1 MDAIES
7 IINLSRERDEV
18 INELCAYEA
27 WFESLVGKE
36 VTITSKRKNHTHYF
50 TYTVTKFIE
59 GKGWEIVNDD
69 DNTRVITFYDLVS
82 GKINIS

>member
-18 INELCAYEA
+18 INELCTYED
-27 WFESLVGKE
+27 WFESLIGMD
-36 VTITSKRKNHTHYF
+36 VTLTSKRKNHTRYS
-50 TYTVTKFIE
+50 TYTVTKFIG

-69 DNTRVITFYDLVS
+69 DKRLFTFYDLIS